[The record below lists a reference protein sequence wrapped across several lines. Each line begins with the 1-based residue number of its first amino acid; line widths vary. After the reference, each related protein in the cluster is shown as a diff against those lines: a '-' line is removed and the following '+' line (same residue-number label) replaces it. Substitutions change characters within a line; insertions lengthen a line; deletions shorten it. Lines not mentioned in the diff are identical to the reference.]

1 MHICRR
7 TMDYNRQFYQQFN
20 NFICGVAGY
29 IFIDFD
35 KLWMNEKPNIMQ
47 FNEIRDKYERMLAS
61 KLSQPNVRL
70 CLDSKKSNLV
80 VQEC

>member
-1 MHICRR
+1 MHNRR
-7 TMDYNRQFYQQFN
+7 RYMDYNVQFCQQRN
-20 NFICGVAGY
+20 NFICGVTGY

-47 FNEIRDKYERMLAS
+47 FNEIRDKYERILATQ
-61 KLSQPNVRL
+61 LSQPNVRL